1 MLGAIYQPKL
11 PDLPPTIKGM
21 KIDTVVG
28 EILKKELKPIGDSMT
43 ADWLKSA
50 GAEGKAI
57 IDAYNKK

>member
-1 MLGAIYQPKL
+1 
-11 PDLPPTIKGM
+11 M

-28 EILKKELKPIGDSMT
+28 ESLKKEVKPIGDTMT

-50 GAEGKAI
+50 GVEGKAI